1 MWRVFLFNAREVSPF
16 STQALQACH
25 STLALKNLAENTAMK
40 QEKKRCPNEEQPSVA
55 TPPHPLLESQGTKD
69 RRGEMAQVH

>member
-40 QEKKRCPNEEQPSVA
+40 QEKK
-55 TPPHPLLESQGTKD
+55 
-69 RRGEMAQVH
+69 